1 MPKRIHL
8 ILRSHHAALKMLNKS
23 KGGNFEIIL
32 NNTPSMIKAVKIL
45 FKYILK
51 NTLGMGQK
59 HIDTLKPHRNFI
71 RKIANGNN
79 KTAKSTIQKGG
90 SIFQTIL
97 STVLPLLTAI
107 I

>member
-1 MPKRIHL
+1 M

-23 KGGNFEIIL
+23 KGENFDIIL
-32 NNTPSMIKAVKIL
+32 NNTPSMIKAIKML

-51 NTLGMGQK
+51 DTLGMKRK
-59 HIDTLKPHRNFI
+59 HIDALKPHRKFI
-71 RKIANGNN
+71 RKIANGSV
-79 KTAKSTIQKGG
+79 KSAKPTIQKGG